1 MISPNSLT
9 GRVTLAAVAAVG
21 GALLVAGLAV
31 IIFSGRSDQAQLD
44 RQLTRLAEQVD
55 RRAGPV
61 FSPPGQPSG
70 QSPGGGSAGPP
81 VDGPGGGDRG
91 GLMPGRQPRANGP
104 LEPGADRFTRVV
116 LANGQSFSGGAAVPA
131 KFPLT
136 ANNEIVSVSVDG
148 SDWRTLVKPLRGGNR
163 LQVAAQLSAIQER
176 AARLRIVV
184 LAALLGALL
193 ATALLTRSLA
203 RLALG
208 PLRRLAQTADQVAQ
222 TADLSVRVPSGD
234 GPEEIDELADDI
246 NAMLAR
252 LQQSAGERESALA
265 SARRFA
271 ADAGHELRNPL
282 TSLRANLSLI
292 EQSGALA
299 GDDVQAAIVACAGDS
314 ARLVALVD
322 QLQQLARGEA
332 GPPATAEQLDLSELA
347 DTAVVAAAARFPA
360 ATIELRA
367 PQRGPIVRAE
377 AESLRM
383 LLDNLL
389 DNAALHG
396 RPGGTA
402 EVVIQALA
410 NGDALIE
417 VNDDGPG
424 IPTDQRSR
432 LLERFVRG
440 SGASGAGTGLG
451 LAIAAAQAAR
461 YGGTLTLEDSPLGG
475 LQARVRIPASNR
487 PGSRPDA
494 QPFS

>member
-1 MISPNSLT
+1 MSPKSLT

-21 GALLVAGLAV
+21 GALIVAGLAV

-61 FSPPGQPSG
+61 FSP
-70 QSPGGGSAGPP
+70 AGPP
-81 VDGPGGGDRG
+81 PGDSAGRRDGGPNERGRGEGGRGEGGPGAI
-91 GLMPGRQPRANGP
+91 MPGPQPREGGP

-116 LANGQSFSGGAAVPA
+116 LASGQSYSGGAPVPA
-131 KFPLT
+131 NFPLT
-136 ANNEIVSVSVDG
+136 ANNQIVTVSAG
-148 SDWRTLVKPLRGGNR
+148 GNDWRTLVRPLRDGDR
-163 LQVAAQLSAIQER
+163 LQVAAQLSGIQDR

-193 ATALLTRSLA
+193 ATALLTRLLA

-234 GPEEIDELADDI
+234 GPEEIDELAGDI
-246 NAMLAR
+246 NAMLSR
-252 LQQSAGERESALA
+252 LQQSASEREAALD

-299 GDDVQAAIVACAGDS
+299 GADVQAAISACAGDS

-332 GPPATAEQLDLSELA
+332 GPPAVAEQLDLSELA

-360 ATIELRA
+360 VTVALRA
-367 PQRGPIVRAE
+367 PQRGPLLRAE

-396 RPGGTA
+396 RPDGRV
-402 EVVIQALA
+402 EVVIEALED
-410 NGDALIE
+410 GGALIE

-424 IPTDQRSR
+424 IAAAERSQM
-432 LLERFVRG
+432 LQRFVRG
-440 SGASGAGTGLG
+440 TGARGAGTGLG

-475 LQARVRIPASNR
+475 LQVRVTLPPS
-487 PGSRPDA
+487 
-494 QPFS
+494 